1 MVNRTLVQIG
11 ALTVVERLEARS
23 HTAEALIRGSRG
35 EYVGAVATDESGLID
50 RLAFTPYLA
59 AATSWRRLDSRLHTP
74 SPQVGFAAAQITSG
88 GGCRVVHA
96 VDANRPRPLGSAF
109 KLYVLGALGQ
119 AIADHRARWN
129 ERLRI
134 RDAWKSLPS
143 GVPQDDPAGTALT
156 LRTFADLMISISD
169 NTAADH
175 LLHDLGRVAVGRQLQ
190 RFGNR
195 HAQLDVPFPTT
206 RELFALK
213 GDDFPAA
220 ADHYLSLGPAARRL
234 ALSDLDRI
242 PLGSVSSWTTPR
254 DIDSIEWFAS
264 PSDIC
269 RAYAGLAREERRPVW
284 DRSARHCRSTM
295 AGLDLTAAAIR
306 RCGSRA
312 DRSRV
317 W

>member
-1 MVNRTLVQIG
+1 
-11 ALTVVERLEARS
+11 
-23 HTAEALIRGSRG
+23 
-35 EYVGAVATDESGLID
+35 
-50 RLAFTPYLA
+50 
-59 AATSWRRLDSRLHTP
+59 
-74 SPQVGFAAAQITSG
+74 
-88 GGCRVVHA
+88 
-96 VDANRPRPLGSAF
+96 
-109 KLYVLGALGQ
+109 
-119 AIADHRARWN
+119 
-129 ERLRI
+129 
-134 RDAWKSLPS
+134 
-143 GVPQDDPAGTALT
+143 
-156 LRTFADLMISISD
+156 MISISD

-175 LLHDLGRVAVGRQLQ
+175 LLHDLGRVAVERQLQ